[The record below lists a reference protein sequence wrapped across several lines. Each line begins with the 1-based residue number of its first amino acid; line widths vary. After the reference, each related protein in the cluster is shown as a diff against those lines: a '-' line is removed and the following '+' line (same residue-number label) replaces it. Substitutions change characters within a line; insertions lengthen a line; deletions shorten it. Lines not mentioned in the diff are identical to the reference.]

1 MQPHQYPA
9 SGWPAAPHAQP
20 PPFPGAA
27 AYPPDASW
35 PDEHPYAPS
44 SGGYPGPAPGAP
56 APSVVPVAI
65 GATAAGI
72 AALALLSLAVMS
84 LLVFRDGQED
94 RGDSEIIATVLIVE
108 ACLVAALLLAY
119 SIGLIIAG
127 RDAGRS
133 GIVWIG
139 VAALPWTFL
148 IARGVVAIAREKEH
162 LSDGFVTV
170 TTVVSF
176 ACGGLAALG
185 LLVAMIV
192 LGVPPGRRWLAARV
206 LSRTAALWPPAP
218 LVAAKKRFTLSAFL
232 GMGGC
237 AAQLV
242 LTPLVTEDGNGRSTF
257 LVAVAVVLVLL
268 VAVPQLLG
276 LWGARLA
283 FAGRRGGAHLAR
295 AAGVFLIYGVQP
307 FVLIGV
313 LNGLAGVFGNDATV
327 PPAAAGPL
335 AAAVT
340 AAIML
345 GMVQY
350 VAGLAALADPR
361 SEVYLRSGGRRPG

>member
-1 MQPHQYPA
+1 
-9 SGWPAAPHAQP
+9 
-20 PPFPGAA
+20 
-27 AYPPDASW
+27 
-35 PDEHPYAPS
+35 
-44 SGGYPGPAPGAP
+44 
-56 APSVVPVAI
+56 VVPLAV
-65 GATAAGI
+65 GATAAGV
-72 AALALLSLAVMS
+72 AALAFLTVAVMS
-84 LLVFRDGQED
+84 LLVFQGGRED

-108 ACLVAALLLAY
+108 TSLVAVLLLVY
-119 SIGLIIAG
+119 SIGLIVAG
-127 RDAGRS
+127 RDAGRA

-148 IARGVVAIAREKEH
+148 IASGIVAIAHEKEEH

-170 TTVVSF
+170 TTVVSY

-185 LLVAMIV
+185 LLIAMIV
-192 LGVPPGRRWLAARV
+192 LGIPPGRRWLAARV
-206 LSRTAALWPPAP
+206 LARTGALWPPAP

-283 FAGRRGGAHLAR
+283 FGGRRGGAHLAR
-295 AAGVFLIYGVQP
+295 AAGVFLLYGVQP
-307 FVLIGV
+307 FILIGV
-313 LNGLAGVFGNDATV
+313 LNGLAGVFGKRRD
-327 PPAAAGPL
+327 G
-335 AAAVT
+335 AVRGKWPVGGGGDRRDH
-340 AAIML
+340 ARDRAVR
-345 GMVQY
+345 GRVGG
-350 VAGLAALADPR
+350 ARR
-361 SEVYLRSGGRRPG
+361 SA